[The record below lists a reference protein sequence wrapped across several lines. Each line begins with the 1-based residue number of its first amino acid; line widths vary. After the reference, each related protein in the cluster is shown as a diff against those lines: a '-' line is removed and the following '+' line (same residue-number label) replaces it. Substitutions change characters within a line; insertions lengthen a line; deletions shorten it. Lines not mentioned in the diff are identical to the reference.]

1 MNADGGRDTIRSM
14 SASGPAEASAS
25 PRPLYSQAYLRYAL
39 GLLCVVYII
48 NFVDR
53 QILAILLESIKR
65 DLGLADWQLGLL
77 SGTAFGIF
85 YATLGIPIARL
96 ADRFSRKGVI
106 GISLAVW
113 SGMTAL
119 CGTASGF
126 ATLLVYRVGVG
137 VGEAGGSPPAH
148 SMISDYFPPERRA
161 TALAIFSLGVPLGI
175 LVGFMAGGWLDQ
187 TIGWRNAFLVVGAPG
202 IALSLLVAF
211 TLREP
216 PRGYSEGLESSG
228 DAPSAAEVIRFLMM
242 SRSFRHLSIGAG
254 LYAFVGYSAVTWTP
268 AFLIRVHGMSTGE
281 VGTVLALIIGVGGGI
296 GNYLGGRFA
305 DRWSVSNPR
314 GRMLVPTLAMF
325 SSVVFAP
332 LYLVEDTRLVL
343 GLFCVPAFLGF
354 MYQAPAF
361 AVTQSLA
368 TPKMRATAA
377 AVLLFVINIIGLG
390 LGPLA
395 TGVLSDALEPR
406 YGVQSLSY
414 ALFFVHLVYLWSGV
428 HFWLA
433 SRTLPEDLAAVGRA
447 ARRESRG
454 ESTILADG
462 TR

>member
-1 MNADGGRDTIRSM
+1 MRAM
-14 SASGPAEASAS
+14 SAPGSAQAPTS
-25 PRPLYSQAYLRYAL
+25 PDPLYSQAYLRYAL

-53 QILAILLESIKR
+53 QILSILLQSIKR

-85 YATLGIPIARL
+85 YATLGIPIARV
-96 ADRFSRKGVI
+96 ADRTSRKGVI
-106 GISLAVW
+106 GVCLVIW

-126 ATLLVYRVGVG
+126 ASLLIYRVGVG

-175 LVGFMAGGWLDQ
+175 LVGFMLGGWLDQ
-187 TIGWRNAFLVVGAPG
+187 TVGWRNAFLVVGVPG
-202 IALSLLVAF
+202 IALALLVAL

-216 PRGYSEGLESSG
+216 PRGHSEGLVSSG
-228 DAPSAAEVIRFLMM
+228 DAPSAGEVIRFLLM

-254 LYAFVGYSAVTWTP
+254 LYAFVGYSAVTWSP
-268 AFLIRVHGMSTGE
+268 SFLIRAHDMSPADVGMS
-281 VGTVLALIIGVGGGI
+281 LALIIGIGGGI
-296 GNYLGGRFA
+296 GNFLGGVFA

-314 GRMLVPTLAMF
+314 GRMYVPAIAMF

-332 LYLVEDTRLVL
+332 LYLVEDTGLAL
-343 GLFCVPAFLGF
+343 ALFCIPAFLGL
-354 MYQAPAF
+354 MYQAPCF
-361 AVTQSLA
+361 AVTQFLA

-377 AVLLFVINIIGLG
+377 AALLFVINIIGLG
-390 LGPLA
+390 LGPLV
-395 TGVLSDALEPR
+395 TGALSDALEPR
-406 YGVQSLSY
+406 FGDQSLSY
-414 ALFFVHLVYLWSGV
+414 ALFFVHLVYLWSGI

-433 SRTLPEDLAAVGRA
+433 SRTLPEDLAGVGRA
-447 ARRESRG
+447 AQREARG
-454 ESTILADG
+454 EPTLLPDG
-462 TR
+462 SR